1 MEKKIYDS
9 VSSFS
14 LKCGSRNWSCGEEPN
29 IKTLQE
35 SGRSILEIIAVLTVM
50 SVITFGGFKGYEMV
64 SKKIKMNAISSDL
77 AALVKERQIRVLDKT
92 EKGAEIR
99 NEKIGSIP
107 VHVQNGTP
115 EDGDK
120 EPFFWVDVDFDKKE
134 ECEEFLYTDLLEPA
148 FIAIDN
154 SIPGECPGEIRLY
167 YPKDPKDNI
176 TGIKTY
182 VNPSDG
188 KTYICYGDDCNQ
200 SNGGTYGLACR
211 TGYMPNK
218 DKTKC
223 EKITCSTYRGTG
235 FANEY
240 YAGGFVGFANDGVTR
255 CYCPTGQTF
264 EVDQCITS
272 TSECSGHGSNSS
284 GLCSCLA
291 GYCGNNCENRVTCFN
306 AGIWT
311 EHGCN
316 CAEGWAG
323 TYCDEPASNNCSN
336 HGVYQGN
343 RCICNEGYY
352 GAACEYYND
361 CSGNGRVNTDGTCT
375 CDDGYYGTD
384 CENRENTDSC
394 NGHGIDCGSGCV
406 CNEGYYGTYC
416 ESYNDCSGNGQVDS
430 NGTCTCNSDY
440 YGANCEYYN
449 DCSGNGRVNPDG
461 TCTCNSSYYGME
473 CEYYNDCSG
482 NGRVNP
488 DGICTCNDGYY
499 GTDCE
504 DEYCSG
510 HGTLCGGY
518 CSCDDG
524 WYGTYC
530 ESEGAS
536 DPCNGHGTLDWP
548 GWNYFSG
555 WPDACLCEKRYTGN
569 LYVKTDQCSHVCN
582 ESLYCCSN
590 HGQWI
595 GCGCLCD
602 SGYCGRYCENIT
614 SSACNG
620 LGRAGSWWAGNH
632 FLSFCLCND
641 GTIQEGY
648 NACAST
654 STDPC
659 NGHGTLDW
667 AGAHYSNLLGA
678 TWGAADGGFCLC
690 DKGYYGVEGDG
701 TIGSKQ
707 CSLTKQEYTGD
718 ANRFCND
725 HGQWAGFGC
734 VCDTGYYAL
743 GEVYCNAVSTSN
755 EICNGNGRALISEFD
770 YHNNRRG
777 CLCNDGTIQEGDP
790 LNGNLCASTQEC
802 SGHGTLDW
810 PGANYWSGYSDV
822 CLCDKGYYGADCS
835 QSKSACYNHGQYSV
849 VGCICDS
856 GYQGSECYSMG
867 DRCNGNGQYIAFGFN
882 DNNGSCLC
890 NDGTIQEGYNACAS
904 TSTDLCA
911 GHGTLDWAGANY
923 WPLYPN
929 LCLCEKGYAGMIAG
943 NSYQCT
949 VVCDSNRC
957 CSNHGQWMGCGCV
970 CDIGY
975 CGQYCENTTSSACN
989 GQGRVGS
996 FLLYSQSFC
1005 LCNDGTIQEGY
1016 NACAST
1022 STECSGH
1029 GTLNWL
1035 GANYWSGYSDVC
1047 LCDKGYYGADCSQSK
1062 SACYNHGQYSV
1073 VGCVCDSG
1081 YQGSECYSSGDL
1093 CNGNGQ
1099 YIAFGFNYNN
1109 GSCLCNDGTIQ
1120 TGAVACAP
1128 CSGHGIMVNG
1138 SCVCGSGWY
1147 GANCDSN
1154 CDGVWWGGVNHC
1166 YPCSSV
1172 CGFGASLQE
1181 CAACDNTSYPREVI
1195 NGFCTLTK
1203 AGCDAFYPASG
1214 GFRSDNYSWCSS
1226 CSDAN
1231 ATSNTSADACA
1242 ECDGTNYPREI
1253 ITNNGKNYCA
1263 LTSAGCNTLY
1273 PEGWF
1278 RAYVTR
1284 TGYTGYSD
1292 QTGSC
1297 FSCSHSSGVPST
1309 AAECNRC
1316 SNTLYPR
1323 EMINEMCVPMT
1334 SSCNAL
1340 YPTTGGFV
1348 EEVNGSRYCHSCSK
1362 SSVVATTADAC
1373 AACDNTPYPRKMV
1386 THKGTD
1392 YCALTS
1398 AACNA
1403 LYPTTGGFGMDCYPC
1418 SHPHAE
1424 VVDANACAACDNT
1437 PYPREMV
1444 PHYLYG
1450 EICAPSSATCHAMG
1464 EFRDIDGGCRSC
1476 NYSYYL
1482 GASAE
1487 ESDFCMGTAYPRF
1500 MSDELSYPC
1509 SYSEDVSTTATECAK
1524 CDNSTT
1530 PRTMKDGKCVLLAH
1544 DCSGH
1549 GTKTPAGQCVCNSGW
1564 YGNLCESDCEGWK
1577 DVDGHCHS
1585 CNEKYAFK
1593 SSECGRCPDT
1603 SLYPREMDDGK
1614 CVLTYIGCNALY
1626 PTTGGFKSA
1635 SGDCYSCSEPTDI
1648 STSTFEC
1655 DFCPNRKMY
1664 DNFCKLTLTCSGHG
1678 KMTASGCACD
1688 KGYDGIS
1695 CENVNPNACFGHGT
1709 VTNGACVCFEGYYGT
1724 YCEGP
1729 TGCSEHG
1736 TLTNGSCVC
1745 DTGWYGAQCDSNCNG
1760 WRSLTD
1766 GCRPCDD
1773 SCGFKATLLECQKC
1787 DHTNY
1792 PREMLGE
1799 WCVLKRATPCDGWRN
1814 NNGDCWSC
1822 SNNTW
1827 FLATQSECDKCLN
1840 TATPREMIRYNGEDR
1855 CVLTDAG
1862 CNALYPTTGGFR
1874 SNGEC
1879 WSCSYDYSIKTTK
1892 AECDKCATSSTP
1904 RMMDGDKCKLAPD
1917 CFGHGTKTNGTCVCN
1932 AGYSGTNCETECS
1945 GNGTITNGVC
1955 VCNSGWYGAQCD
1967 SDCDGFKGNDGTC
1980 YDCSYLPNMPGIL
1993 ASPSECDKCKNSNS
2007 PRFMGDDGYCY
2018 ACSRANGVFTNQS
2031 ECDKCINANTPREM
2045 VNYGGRDICAFTTA
2059 SCHSLHPEVGGFK
2072 NPWGDCLPCDTTA
2085 SHNISQDECA
2095 KCGTLR
2101 YYSYGYCWKR

>member
-35 SGRSILEIIAVLTVM
+35 SGRSILEIIAILAVM

-64 SKKIKMNAISSDL
+64 SKKMKMNAISSDL
-77 AALVKERQIRVLDKT
+77 AALVKERQIRALDKT
-92 EKGAEIR
+92 EKGADIR

-120 EPFFWVDVDFDKKE
+120 EEFFWVDINLDKKE

-176 TGIKTY
+176 SGIKTY

-211 TGYMPNK
+211 KGYMPNS
-218 DKTKC
+218 DKSAC
-223 EKITCSTYRGTG
+223 EKIACASGTG
-235 FANEY
+235 FA
-240 YAGGFVGFANDGVTR
+240 GGNYGGSFANYANDGVTR
-255 CYCPTGQTF
+255 CYCPTGMTF
-264 EVDQCITS
+264 EDGACVGSGVGQ
-272 TSECSGHGSNSS
+272 CSGHGTWCGSS
-284 GLCSCLA
+284 CSC
-291 GYCGNNCENRVTCFN
+291 
-306 AGIWT
+306 
-311 EHGCN
+311 
-316 CAEGWAG
+316 
-323 TYCDEPASNNCSN
+323 
-336 HGVYQGN
+336 
-343 RCICNEGYY
+343 NE
-352 GAACEYYND
+352 
-361 CSGNGRVNTDGTCT
+361 
-375 CDDGYYGTD
+375 GYYGTD
-384 CENRENTDSC
+384 CE
-394 NGHGIDCGSGCV
+394 
-406 CNEGYYGTYC
+406 YY
-416 ESYNDCSGNGQVDS
+416 NNCSGNGQVDS
-430 NGTCTCNSDY
+430 DGTCNCNEGY
-440 YGANCEYYN
+440 YGADCEYYN
-449 DCSGNGRVNPDG
+449 NCSGNGRVNSDG
-461 TCTCNSSYYGME
+461 TCNCNSSYYGME

-488 DGICTCNDGYY
+488 DGTCNCNDGYY
-499 GTDCE
+499 GTNCE

-536 DPCNGHGTLDWP
+536 DPC
-548 GWNYFSG
+548 S
-555 WPDACLCEKRYTGN
+555 
-569 LYVKTDQCSHVCN
+569 
-582 ESLYCCSN
+582 
-590 HGQWI
+590 
-595 GCGCLCD
+595 
-602 SGYCGRYCENIT
+602 
-614 SSACNG
+614 
-620 LGRAGSWWAGNH
+620 
-632 FLSFCLCND
+632 
-641 GTIQEGY
+641 
-648 NACAST
+648 
-654 STDPC
+654 
-659 NGHGTLDW
+659 GHGTLDW
-667 AGAHYSNLLGA
+667 AGRNYFSNYPDL
-678 TWGAADGGFCLC
+678 CLC
-690 DKGYYGVEGDG
+690 DKGYTALPIPVTGCDEELN
-701 TIGSKQ
+701 TI
-707 CSLTKQEYTGD
+707 CS
-718 ANRFCND
+718 
-725 HGQWAGFGC
+725 
-734 VCDTGYYAL
+734 
-743 GEVYCNAVSTSN
+743 
-755 EICNGNGRALISEFD
+755 GNGRSNGCGCLCDPGYCGNFCQNIGSSVCNGGGRYLSFGNNGFSLSG
-770 YHNNRRG
+770 YHHGGIGFIG
-777 CLCNDGTIQEGDP
+777 CLCNDGTIQ
-790 LNGNLCASTQEC
+790 T
-802 SGHGTLDW
+802 
-810 PGANYWSGYSDV
+810 
-822 CLCDKGYYGADCS
+822 
-835 QSKSACYNHGQYSV
+835 
-849 VGCICDS
+849 
-856 GYQGSECYSMG
+856 
-867 DRCNGNGQYIAFGFN
+867 
-882 DNNGSCLC
+882 
-890 NDGTIQEGYNACAS
+890 
-904 TSTDLCA
+904 
-911 GHGTLDWAGANY
+911 
-923 WPLYPN
+923 
-929 LCLCEKGYAGMIAG
+929 
-943 NSYQCT
+943 
-949 VVCDSNRC
+949 
-957 CSNHGQWMGCGCV
+957 
-970 CDIGY
+970 
-975 CGQYCENTTSSACN
+975 
-989 GQGRVGS
+989 
-996 FLLYSQSFC
+996 
-1005 LCNDGTIQEGY
+1005 GY

-1029 GTLNWL
+1029 GTLDWPGANHWPQYPDMCL
-1035 GANYWSGYSDVC
+1035 CDKGYWRSESSMAQCSAFFYGDTHWKSLGLINGGAYVCDSGYYGNHCEIASSSICNGSGLYIVFEGQPMGCLCNDGTIQDGDPINGNLCATGEYDAVCSGHGTLDWPGANHWPQYPDMCLCDKRYWRSESSMAQCSMFTDIGDPDNHKKSLGLINGGAYVCDSGYYGLDCGEYKGSAVCNGNGQYIAYGSSSLGCLCNDGTIQEGYNACASISTECSGHGTLDWPGANYWSAYSDAC
-1047 LCDKGYYGADCSQSK
+1047 LCDKGYYGADCSQSR

-1073 VGCVCDSG
+1073 AGCVCDSG
-1081 YQGSECYSSGDL
+1081 YYGADCDTRGDL

-1109 GSCLCNDGTIQ
+1109 GSCLCNNGTIQ
-1120 TGAVACAP
+1120 TGVVACAP

-1154 CDGVWWGGVNHC
+1154 CDGVLGDINFC
-1166 YPCSSV
+1166 YPCSHV
-1172 CGFGASLQE
+1172 CGFSASLQE
-1181 CAACDNTSYPREVI
+1181 CAVCDNTSYPREVI

-1214 GFRSDNYSWCSS
+1214 GFRSDNYSWCSP

-1231 ATSNTSADACA
+1231 VVSNTSADACA

-1278 RAYVTR
+1278 RAYFTR
-1284 TGYTGYSD
+1284 TGYTGYSY

-1323 EMINEMCVPMT
+1323 EMINDLCVPMT
-1334 SSCNAL
+1334 SSCDAL

-1348 EEVNGSRYCHSCSK
+1348 EEVNGSRYCHSCSE

-1392 YCALTS
+1392 YCVLTS

-1403 LYPTTGGFGMDCYPC
+1403 LYPTTGGFGMACYPC
-1418 SHPHAE
+1418 SKPYTE

-1444 PHYLYG
+1444 PHYYYG
-1450 EICAPSSATCHAMG
+1450 EICAPSSATCHARG
-1464 EFRDIDGGCRSC
+1464 ELRDTGGDCRSC
-1476 NYSYYL
+1476 NYSYRL

-1530 PRTMKDGKCVLLAH
+1530 PRTMKDGKCVLAH

-1564 YGNLCESDCEGWK
+1564 YGNLCEYDCEGWK

-1603 SLYPREMDDGK
+1603 SLYPREMDDDK
-1614 CVLTYIGCNALY
+1614 CALTYIGCNTLY

-1655 DFCPNRKMY
+1655 NFCPNRKMY

-1678 KMTASGCACD
+1678 KMTASGCSCD
-1688 KGYDGIS
+1688 KGYDGTS

-1729 TGCSEHG
+1729 TGCS
-1736 TLTNGSCVC
+1736 
-1745 DTGWYGAQCDSNCNG
+1745 
-1760 WRSLTD
+1760 
-1766 GCRPCDD
+1766 
-1773 SCGFKATLLECQKC
+1773 
-1787 DHTNY
+1787 
-1792 PREMLGE
+1792 
-1799 WCVLKRATPCDGWRN
+1799 
-1814 NNGDCWSC
+1814 
-1822 SNNTW
+1822 
-1827 FLATQSECDKCLN
+1827 
-1840 TATPREMIRYNGEDR
+1840 
-1855 CVLTDAG
+1855 
-1862 CNALYPTTGGFR
+1862 
-1874 SNGEC
+1874 
-1879 WSCSYDYSIKTTK
+1879 
-1892 AECDKCATSSTP
+1892 
-1904 RMMDGDKCKLAPD
+1904 
-1917 CFGHGTKTNGTCVCN
+1917 
-1932 AGYSGTNCETECS
+1932 
-1945 GNGTITNGVC
+1945 GNGTITNSVC
-1955 VCNSGWYGAQCD
+1955 VCNSGWYVAQCD
-1967 SDCDGFKGNDGTC
+1967 SNCDGIRSYQDDC
-1980 YDCSYLPNMPGIL
+1980 RSCSYNSLIFT
-1993 ASPSECDKCKNSNS
+1993 SSTECDKCSNRVQIGDYCFLTCNAEYPTTGGFRKGFTCYS
-2007 PRFMGDDGYCY
+2007 CSYEEGVSTSTTECAQCENTSYPRFMDNNSTCY
-2018 ACSRANGVFTNQS
+2018 PCSHHKPVPSNTT
-2031 ECDKCINANTPREM
+2031 ECAKCNNTSTPREM
-2045 VNYGGRDICAFTTA
+2045 VNGYCALKDCPEGEFKFTGFACVGLCFPCSTDDELPGTPEDIKVCKNTESPRFITMIHNGSYYTYPCSYQGQFHGSKPTAEMCAQCDGT
-2059 SCHSLHPEVGGFK
+2059 V
-2072 NPWGDCLPCDTTA
+2072 NPRFMSAG
-2085 SHNISQDECA
+2085 DECYSCA
-2095 KCGTLR
+2095 VSSNVFAYKDECDKCGNLR
-2101 YYSYGYCWKR
+2101 YHDGTYCRKK